1 MQLYDG
7 GTCLTCPHKPHLT
20 HLVARRVSSEA
31 AAREGGTGGRLV
43 LYLVSSNPETKSQI
57 RVHRGWGDGEL
68 FHGYRFSVWDDKKT
82 LEMDSSDGCT
92 T

>member
-1 MQLYDG
+1 MQLCDG
-7 GTCLTCPHKPHLT
+7 GKCLTWPHKPHLT

-57 RVHRGWGDGEL
+57 RVRRGWGGWGIHCIMGTDFQFGMI
-68 FHGYRFSVWDDKKT
+68 KK
-82 LEMDSSDGCT
+82 L
-92 T
+92 